1 MFAQSGQ
8 GINRQIRLCGVKKM
22 KNKTYRFAVAAALLL
37 ALALVFAAPVGAE
50 ATSLPDAVTC

>member
-1 MFAQSGQ
+1 
-8 GINRQIRLCGVKKM
+8 M

-50 ATSLPDAVTC
+50 ETGDSTEITSLS